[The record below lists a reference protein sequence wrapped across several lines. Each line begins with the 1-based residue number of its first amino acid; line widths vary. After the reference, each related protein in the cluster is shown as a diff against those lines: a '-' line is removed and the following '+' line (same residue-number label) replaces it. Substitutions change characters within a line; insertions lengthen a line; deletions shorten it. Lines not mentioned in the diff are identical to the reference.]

1 MTENTKQPVARP
13 VFRWLAAI
21 AVPVFV
27 IMTFVALF
35 GLLDDNGKPDALMT
49 GFFAWV
55 ATIFW
60 SIAATG
66 RYEFSFGKHLQ
77 VLTIAKKFA
86 DGEMALEEYGSRTK
100 EIMQG
105 S

>member
-1 MTENTKQPVARP
+1 MIENTKQPVARP

-21 AVPVFV
+21 AVPVFAA
-27 IMTFVALF
+27 MTVVALF
-35 GLLDDNGKPDALMT
+35 ELLDDNGKPDALMT
-49 GFFAWV
+49 GFFAWI
-55 ATIFW
+55 AAIFW

-66 RYEFSFGKHLQ
+66 RYEFSLGKPLQ
-77 VLTIAKKFA
+77 ILTIAKKLS
-86 DGEMALEEYGSRTK
+86 DGEIALEEYRSRTK